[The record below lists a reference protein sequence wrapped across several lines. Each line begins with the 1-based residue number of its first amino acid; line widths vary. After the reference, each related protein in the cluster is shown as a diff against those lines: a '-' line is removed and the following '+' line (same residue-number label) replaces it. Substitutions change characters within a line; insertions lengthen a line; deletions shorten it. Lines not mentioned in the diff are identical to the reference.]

1 MARRG
6 RIFVALVL
14 LAVVL
19 VVLVLLGFL
28 PQDFLRRF
36 VEKRLQ
42 SGLGA
47 GSSIGRMHTVPGRLS
62 TDVEDL
68 VIQGP
73 TYRLTVP
80 KARVVLEPGFLFGKA
95 LSFLSVVLESPRL
108 EITPATTGDSAAL
121 NQSLVIRQLTVTNA
135 TIVYHL
141 GPQNQLSL
149 TGVSLRGAVG
159 EGALDVAA
167 KGGTWQ
173 RDTTVAFGPVTGR
186 LRVSS
191 RLDIGIDSLE
201 SDVLHS
207 HVQVSGPLGRIG
219 ALNPDLRL
227 QARID
232 LRDLSAFGLGADVSG
247 RITAQGKLSGLGESM
262 TLDTKIQGSTLK
274 ISSWPIDRIDAHL
287 VHKGGLDG
295 RTDVTLEADLLGGR
309 TDGMVRLRGNQT
321 DADLKFSGIDVA
333 RLRAQGVALA
343 WPQSGRLGGTLSA
356 SGNWRSTLQVKGTVE
371 TAGLAAGDMALRARL
386 DASGGVRLQARAVDL
401 TFDLKLD
408 GERPAAG
415 SLPRLR
421 SADFVVRGQA
431 RGAFPPP
438 IEATVTGSLGVE
450 TEGGPGTV
458 PVTGRA
464 RYAGDAYSANLE
476 ARGLG
481 ATLTASA
488 DGRGSV
494 LSRLE
499 VDGQSVDLS
508 LLRPE
513 ADGLANVHLTA
524 SGPIDRLSGTA
535 TFDIPQLQWNGEP
548 VGPVTARLQ
557 GLLGRG
563 QFTFEAPEL
572 RVSGQGTVDKQ
583 TLQATLKLD
592 QTQIERVARLVPLA
606 QPVTGVTSGTANVTV
621 PLSNP
626 QAAVADLRLDTLEL
640 ATAGLTARAAQPV
653 VASLRNRVLEF
664 TTVQVEGNGVTAAA
678 SGRLGL
684 DATAPIEG
692 HVVFDAD
699 LSRTPHPAD
708 LTVTGTAHGDI
719 TLSGTRV
726 RPRAFG
732 EVALSGITAQRSG
745 QTIVTVEDGLL
756 DLQGDAAVVQ
766 NIRATVGGGAV
777 ELTGTIPVAA
787 LLPAARAEG
796 LGLTPGVEAEL
807 NLHWQD
813 VQAAAV
819 LELLRP
825 GASPVQATLTGDARI
840 AGTAGSWRDAHGE
853 LTLTPTSVR
862 VQDLD
867 LEIAPITARLQAG
880 HVTTDGLVVTTAGS
894 SFRVDGD
901 ADLRART
908 FQATGKGVLELRTL
922 SPLLQ
927 EASLTGLADVDVTAS
942 GPFANPE
949 ARGTVHVRDGT
960 LRARD
965 IRQPLT
971 GINVLVT
978 VDERT
983 IRLTEGTATFGGG
996 PVTMEGT
1003 ARLAGLS
1010 VENVSVAVKA
1020 TEVGLRYPVGGRGG
1034 AVRQILSD
1042 LKARLNADLT
1052 LTGKPGDFLL
1062 AGSVAVE
1069 RSLYDTDIFLEDALL
1084 APTVPPGLAQPSRLL
1099 QSIALNL
1106 AVVTT
1111 NPFIVR
1117 NNLAEIEAEGGL
1129 SVRGDMANPAPYG
1142 RFDLLPGGKIF
1153 IQTREF
1159 AVEDGYL
1166 SYNGTTDPDVN
1177 VRATTVIKDPA
1188 QDVQVTVVVSG
1199 TMPNVALDLSS
1210 DPSLSSSEIA
1220 SLIATGRS
1228 DVALASSGWIVGEQ
1242 ASALLLGRFTRAVS
1256 RQLVDLGLDQVD
1268 IQPDLLAREGNPS
1281 ARFTFAKNLTPA
1293 LRIIYSNGLSNPEEQ
1308 YYEIQYGFRLGQQI
1322 TFKLQRRFDGTYQ
1335 YSVGQRLNF
1344 GGPPRA
1350 KREPTTYAPVELRDV
1365 KLEGELGEFPD
1376 LLKVAKARKGKKV
1389 TYWDLLDD
1397 ADRLRQH
1404 LANQGYLE
1412 AVVDARLDDDDIAVF
1427 AGVAGMR
1434 HRWRVEGIDNPP
1446 SIDKQMTSALFEE
1459 EAVDKAREVL
1469 LEELRRRSYLKASVE
1484 VETQM
1489 EGGYHV
1495 MVFKADPGPVL
1506 QASASFPGASVLS
1519 AKALLDAAGGAPML
1533 ITRPRDA
1540 EEGIRAAYRA
1550 AQRLA
1555 PKVGPTRIVEEP
1567 GVVRIEVP
1575 IEEGPEAKVAG
1586 VTFAGVT
1593 LPEAG
1598 LLEVAAL
1605 PTGGRYDP
1613 AAVDQAVLRLR
1624 DHYLK
1629 LGHPGVRVNPRL
1641 EQEGSDL
1648 RLIFDVHEAIAQTIG
1663 PIEIR
1668 GIRRTRERLVRAQL
1682 TELKPGQPLDPRKL
1696 AYAERRL
1703 RDLGVFRR
1711 VVVTGSQD
1719 PVSKITVELEE
1730 GAPYSVAYDARYNQI
1745 DALSGSV
1752 DGQIQNLLG
1761 RAATLGARVQ
1771 AGRYLREG
1779 RVSLHLPTVWH
1790 LGDMTISAYD
1800 LRQTIRTA
1808 FEPPAP
1814 GAEPPP
1820 LDVGKRVDQGV
1831 QLQQSVHRFHPFE
1844 ILYGYRYRRLTCPGQ
1859 GFPPVSHTIRGIVD
1873 PCDRESLQRAAPLG
1887 PEPIPIDVGAL
1898 DTSVVRDTRDN
1909 PLNATR
1915 GAFISVN
1922 LSYAAP
1928 VLGADF
1934 NYVRELVQASYNF
1947 PIGRAMTW
1955 SQRYSFGAIHTFGED
1970 RLPIS
1975 DLFRAGGTSTVR
1987 GFGTDALGPQT
1998 QSGEALGGGATL
2010 ILNQELRYQHPKTGL
2025 GAAVFYDA
2033 GNVYQTVSDLD
2044 LKLLHSV
2051 GFGVRYASGFGLIR
2065 VDLAFPLNRRPEDRS
2080 YQLWFGFGQIF

>member
-6 RIFVALVL
+6 RIFLLLVL
-14 LAVVL
+14 LAIVL

-28 PQDFLRRF
+28 PQDILRRY

-47 GSSIGRMHTVPGRLS
+47 GSSIGRMHTVPGHLS

-80 KARVVLEPGFLFGKA
+80 KAKVVLEPGFLFGKA
-95 LSFLSVVLESPRL
+95 LSFVSVVLDSPRL
-108 EITPATTGDSAAL
+108 EITPAQTSDSSAV
-121 NQSLVIRQLTVTNA
+121 NQAFIIRQLTVTNA
-135 TIVYHL
+135 TVVYHL
-141 GPQNQLSL
+141 GPHNQLTLS
-149 TGVSLRGAVG
+149 GVSMRGAVG
-159 EGALDVAA
+159 EGALEVGAN
-167 KGGTWQ
+167 GGSWQ
-173 RDTTVAFGPVTGR
+173 RETTVALGPVSGR

-191 RLDIGIDSLE
+191 RLDIGIDTLQG
-201 SDVLHS
+201 DVLHS

-232 LRDLSAFGLGADVSG
+232 LRDLNAFGLDADVSG
-247 RITAQGKLSGLGESM
+247 RVTASGRLTGLGESLV
-262 TLDTKIQGSTLK
+262 LDTKIQGGTLK

-287 VHKGGLDG
+287 VHKGGFDG

-309 TDGMVRLRGNQT
+309 TDGMVRLQGSQT
-321 DADLKFSGIDVA
+321 DADLKFAGLDVA
-333 RLRAQGVALA
+333 RLREQGVALG
-343 WPQSGRLGGTLSA
+343 WPQAGRLGGTLSA
-356 SGNWRSTLQVKGTVE
+356 SGNWRSTLQVKGSVE
-371 TAGLAAGDMALRARL
+371 TTGVAAGGMGLRARL
-386 DASGGVRLQARAVDL
+386 DASGGVALRSRTVDL
-401 TFDLKLD
+401 AFELRLD
-408 GERPAAG
+408 GTRPVAG

-421 SADFVVRGQA
+421 SVDLVAKGRA
-431 RGAFPPP
+431 RGAWPPP
-438 IEATVTGSLGVE
+438 VEATIGGSLDVE
-450 TEGGPGTV
+450 TAKGAEAA
-458 PVTGRA
+458 PVSGRV
-464 RYAGDAYSANLE
+464 RYAGGVYSGNVE

-481 ATLTASA
+481 ATVTASA
-488 DGRGSV
+488 EGRGSV
-494 LSRLE
+494 VRRLE
-499 VDGQSVDLS
+499 VQGTSVELS
-508 LLRPE
+508 LVRPE
-513 ADGLANVHLTA
+513 ADGIANFHLTA

-535 TFDIPQLQWNGEP
+535 NFEVPELLWNEER
-548 VGPVTARLQ
+548 VGPLTVRLE
-557 GLLGRG
+557 GVLGRG

-572 RVSGQGTVDKQ
+572 RVTGQGTVDRQ

-592 QTQIERVARLVPLA
+592 QTEIERIARLVPLA
-606 QPVTGVTSGTANVTV
+606 QPMTGVTSGTANVTV

-626 QAAVADLRLDTLEL
+626 KAAVADTRLDTLEL
-640 ATAGLTARAAQPV
+640 VTAGITARATQPV
-653 VASLRNRVLEF
+653 VASLRNRILEF
-664 TTVQVEGNGVTAAA
+664 TTVQVEGNGVTASA
-678 SGRLGL
+678 SGRIGL
-684 DATAPIEG
+684 DAAAPIDA
-692 HVVFDAD
+692 HLVFDAD
-699 LSRTPHPAD
+699 LARTPHPAD
-708 LTVTGTAHGDI
+708 LTVTGAAHGDV
-719 TLSGTRV
+719 TVNGTRE

-745 QTIVTVEDGLL
+745 QTIVTLEDGRL
-756 DLQGDAAVVQ
+756 DLQGDVAVVQ
-766 NIRATVGGGAV
+766 NIRGTVGGGAV

-787 LLPAARAEG
+787 LLPAARAERF
-796 LGLTPGVEAEL
+796 GLTPGVEADL
-807 NLHWQD
+807 DLHWQD
-813 VQAAAV
+813 VQAAAL

-825 GASPVQATLTGDARI
+825 GPSAIQATLRGEARV

-853 LTLTPTSVR
+853 LTLTPTNVR

-867 LEIAPITARLQAG
+867 LQVAPITVRLQAG
-880 HVTTDGLVVTTAGS
+880 HVTTDGLVVTSAGS
-894 SFRVDGD
+894 SFRAFGD

-927 EASLTGLADVDVTAS
+927 EASLTGLADVDVTAG
-942 GPFANPE
+942 GPFTNPE
-949 ARGTVHVRDGT
+949 ARGTIRVREGT
-960 LRARD
+960 LRERD

-971 GINVLVT
+971 AINALVT
-978 VDERT
+978 VDQRT

-1010 VENVSVAVKA
+1010 VEDVSVAVKA

-1062 AGSVAVE
+1062 SGSVAVE
-1069 RSLYDTDIFLEDALL
+1069 RSLYDTDIFLEDALG
-1084 APTVPPGLAQPSRLL
+1084 APTVPPGTAEPSRLL

-1117 NNLAEIEAEGGL
+1117 NNLAQVEAEGGL
-1129 SVRGDMANPAPYG
+1129 SVRGDMAAPAPYG

-1159 AVEDGYL
+1159 AVEEGYL
-1166 SYNGTTDPDVN
+1166 TYNGTTDPDVN

-1199 TMPNVALDLSS
+1199 TMPNVSLDLSS
-1210 DPSLSSSEIA
+1210 DPALSAQEIA

-1228 DVALASSGWIVGEQ
+1228 GVALGSGGWIVGEQ
-1242 ASALLLGRFTRAVS
+1242 LGALLLGRFTPTVA
-1256 RQLVDLGLDQVD
+1256 RQLRDLGIDQVD
-1268 IQPDLLAREGNPS
+1268 IQPELLAREGNPS
-1281 ARFTFAKNLTPA
+1281 ARFTFGKQLTPA
-1293 LRIIYSNGLSNPEEQ
+1293 LRLIYSTGLSNPEEQ
-1308 YYEIQYGFRLGQQI
+1308 YYEMQYGVRLGQQI
-1322 TFKLQRRFDGTYQ
+1322 TFKLQRRFDGSYQ
-1335 YSVGQRLNF
+1335 YSAGQRLSF

-1350 KREPTTYAPVELRDV
+1350 AKAPTTYAPVELRDV
-1365 KLEGELGEFPD
+1365 RLEGELTEFPD
-1376 LLKVAKARKGKKV
+1376 LLPVAKARTGKKV

-1412 AVVDARLDDDDIAVF
+1412 AVVDARLDDDIAVF

-1434 HRWRVEGIDNPP
+1434 HRWRIEGMDNPP
-1446 SIDKQMTSALFEE
+1446 NIDGIMTGALFEE
-1459 EAVDKAREVL
+1459 EAIDKAREAL
-1469 LEELRRRSYLKASVE
+1469 LAELRRRGHLKANVE
-1484 VETQM
+1484 VQTSM

-1495 MVFKADPGPVL
+1495 MVFKAEPGPVL
-1506 QASASFPGASVLS
+1506 TADVSFPGAAVLS
-1519 AKALLDAAGGAPML
+1519 QKALLDAAGGAPTL

-1540 EEGIRAAYRA
+1540 EEGIRLAYRK
-1550 AQRLA
+1550 AQHLVA
-1555 PKVGPTRIVEEP
+1555 KVGPTRVAEEP

-1575 IEEGPEAKVAG
+1575 VEEGPEAKVAAIKFSG
-1586 VTFAGVT
+1586 AS
-1593 LPEAG
+1593 LPPDE
-1598 LLEVAAL
+1598 LLKVAAL

-1613 AAVDQAVLRLR
+1613 NAVDQAVLRLR
-1624 DHYLK
+1624 DRYLT

-1641 EQEGSDL
+1641 EQDGSDL
-1648 RLIFDVHEAIAQTIG
+1648 DVVFDVHEGTAQTIG
-1663 PIEIR
+1663 PVQVR

-1682 TELKPGQPLDPRKL
+1682 TELKPGLPLDPRKL

-1703 RDLGVFRR
+1703 RDLGIFRR
-1711 VVVTGSQD
+1711 VVVTASAD
-1719 PVSKITVELEE
+1719 PVAAITVDLEE
-1730 GAPYSVAYDARYNQI
+1730 GAPFNVAYDVRYNRQ
-1745 DALSGSV
+1745 DALNGSV
-1752 DGQIQNLLG
+1752 DGQVQNLFG
-1761 RAATLGARVQ
+1761 RAITLGARVQ
-1771 AGRYLREG
+1771 AGRYIREG
-1779 RVSLHLPTVWH
+1779 RASIHLPSVWR
-1790 LGDMTISAYD
+1790 LGDMTISAFD

-1808 FEPPAP
+1808 FGIA

-1820 LDVGKRVDQGV
+1820 LDVGRRIEQGV
-1831 QLQQSVHRFHPFE
+1831 QLQQAVHRFHPFE

-1859 GFPPVSHTIRGIVD
+1859 GLPPVTHTIRGIVD
-1873 PCDRESLQRAAPLG
+1873 PCDRDSLQRAAPLG
-1887 PEPIPIDVGAL
+1887 PAPIPIDVGAL

-1915 GAFISVN
+1915 GSFISVN
-1922 LSYAAP
+1922 LSYAP
-1928 VLGADF
+1928 RVLGSDF
-1934 NYVRELVQASYNF
+1934 DYLRELVQASFNF
-1947 PIGRAMTW
+1947 PVGQTMTW
-1955 SQRYSFGAIHTFGED
+1955 SQRVSVGSIHTFGEN

-1975 DLFRAGGTSTVR
+1975 DLFKAGGPSTVR

-1998 QSGEALGGGATL
+1998 SAGEALGGGTTV
-2010 ILNQELRYQHPKTGL
+2010 ILNEELRYQHPTGF

-2033 GNVYQTVSDLD
+2033 GNVFPTVRDFD

-2051 GFGVRYASGFGLIR
+2051 GVGLRYSSGFGLVR
-2065 VDLAFPLNRRPEDRS
+2065 VDVAFPLNRRPQDGS
-2080 YQLWFGFGQIF
+2080 FQFWFGFGQIF

>member
-14 LAVVL
+14 LTVVV

-28 PQDFLRRF
+28 PQDFLRRY

-95 LSFLSVVLESPRL
+95 LSFLSVVLDSPRL
-108 EITPATTGDSAAL
+108 EITPAQTGDSAAV
-121 NQSLVIRQLTVTNA
+121 NQSLIIRQLTVTNA

-141 GPQNQLSL
+141 GPQNQLTF

-159 EGALDVAA
+159 DGTLDVAA

-173 RDTTVAFGPVTGR
+173 RDTAVTLGPVTGR

-191 RLDIGIDSLE
+191 RLDIGIDTLQA
-201 SDVLHS
+201 DVLHS

-232 LRDLSAFGLGADVSG
+232 LRDLSAFGLNADVSG
-247 RITAQGKLSGLGESM
+247 RVTATGRLSGLGESM
-262 TLDTKIQGSTLK
+262 TLDTRIQGGTLK
-274 ISSWPIDRIDAHL
+274 ISGWPVDRIDAHL

-295 RTDVTLEADLLGGR
+295 RSDVTLEADLLGGR
-309 TDGMVRLRGNQT
+309 TDGMVRLQGNQT

-343 WPQSGRLGGTLSA
+343 WPQSGRLAGNLSA
-356 SGNWRSTLQVKGTVE
+356 SGDWRSTLQVKGTVD

-386 DASGGVRLQARAVDL
+386 HASGGVRLAARAVDL
-401 TFDLKLD
+401 AFDLKLD
-408 GERPAAG
+408 GARPDAG

-421 SADFVVRGQA
+421 SADLVVRGQA
-431 RGAFPPP
+431 RGAWPPP
-438 IEATVTGSLGVE
+438 VDATVTGSLGVE
-450 TEGGPGTV
+450 TEGGPETV

-464 RYAGDAYSANLE
+464 RYAGGAYSANLE

-488 DGRGSV
+488 EGRGSV
-494 LSRLE
+494 LGRLE

-513 ADGLANVHLTA
+513 AKGIANVHLSA

-557 GLLGRG
+557 GVLGRG

-572 RVSGQGTVDKQ
+572 RVTGQGTVDRQ
-583 TLQATLKLD
+583 TLQATLNLD
-592 QTQIERVARLVPLA
+592 QTQIERIARLVPLT
-606 QPVTGVTSGTANVTV
+606 QPMTGVASGTANVTV

-626 QAAVADLRLDTLEL
+626 QAAVADARLDTLEL
-640 ATAGLTARAAQPV
+640 VTAGITARATQPV

-664 TTVQVEGNGVTAAA
+664 TTVQVEGNGVTASA
-678 SGRLGL
+678 SGRVGL
-684 DATAPIEG
+684 DASAPIEG

-699 LSRTPHPAD
+699 LARTPHPAD
-708 LTVTGTAHGDI
+708 LTVTGTAHGDV
-719 TLSGTRV
+719 TLSGTREH
-726 RPRAFG
+726 PRAFG
-732 EVALSGITAQRSG
+732 EVGLAGITAQRSG
-745 QTIVTVEDGLL
+745 QTIVTLEEGRL
-756 DLQGDAAVVQ
+756 DLQGDVAVVQ

-787 LLPAARAEG
+787 LLPAARAERF
-796 LGLTPGVEAEL
+796 GLTPGVEAEL
-807 NLHWQD
+807 NLHLQD
-813 VQAAAV
+813 VQAAAI

-825 GASPVQATLTGDARI
+825 GASPVQATLTGDARV

-853 LTLTPTSVR
+853 LTLTPTNVR

-867 LEIAPITARLQAG
+867 LQIAPVTARLQAG

-901 ADLRART
+901 ADLRAQT

-927 EASLTGLADVDVTAS
+927 EASLTGLADVDVTAG
-942 GPFANPE
+942 GPFVNPE
-949 ARGTVHVRDGT
+949 ARGTIRVRDGT

-971 GINVLVT
+971 AINVLVT

-1010 VENVSVAVKA
+1010 VEDVSVAVKA

-1166 SYNGTTDPDVN
+1166 SYTGTTDPDVN
-1177 VRATTVIKDPA
+1177 VHATTVIKDPA
-1188 QDVQVTVVVSG
+1188 QDVQVTVAVSG
-1199 TMPNVALDLSS
+1199 TMPNVSLDLSS
-1210 DPSLSSSEIA
+1210 DPALASSEIA
-1220 SLIATGRS
+1220 SLITTGRS
-1228 DVALASSGWIVGEQ
+1228 DVAGAGGWIVGEQ

-1281 ARFTFAKNLTPA
+1281 ARFTFAKNIGPA
-1293 LRIIYSNGLSNPEEQ
+1293 LRLIYSNGLSNPEEQ

-1344 GGPPRA
+1344 GGPARA
-1350 KREPTTYAPVELRDV
+1350 KREPTTYAPLELREV
-1365 KLEGELGEFPD
+1365 KLEGELVEFPD
-1376 LLKVAKARKGKKV
+1376 LLRVAKARAGKKV

-1397 ADRLRQH
+1397 ADRLRQN
-1404 LANQGYLE
+1404 LADQGYLE
-1412 AVVDARLDDDDIAVF
+1412 AVVDARLDDDIAVF

-1434 HRWRVEGIDNPP
+1434 HRWRVEGMDNPP
-1446 SIDKQMTSALFEE
+1446 AIDKQMTSALFEE
-1459 EAVDKAREVL
+1459 EAIDKAREAL
-1469 LEELRRRSYLKASVE
+1469 LEELRRRSYLKANVE

-1506 QASASFPGASVLS
+1506 SASASFPGASVLS
-1519 AKALLDAAGGAPML
+1519 AKALLDAAGGAPTL

-1550 AQRLA
+1550 AQHLV

-1567 GVVRIEVP
+1567 GVVHVEVP
-1575 IEEGPEAKVAG
+1575 IEEGPEAKVSG
-1586 VTFAGVT
+1586 ITFTGGT
-1593 LPEAG
+1593 LPESE
-1598 LLEVAAL
+1598 LLPIAAL
-1605 PTGGRYDP
+1605 ATGGRYDP
-1613 AAVDQAVLRLR
+1613 AAVDQAVLRVR

-1641 EQEGSDL
+1641 EQEGPDL
-1648 RLIFDVHEAIAQTIG
+1648 RLVFDVHEGIAQTIG
-1663 PIEIR
+1663 PVEIR
-1668 GIRRTRERLVRAQL
+1668 GIRRTSERLVRAQL

-1696 AYAERRL
+1696 AYTERRL

-1711 VVVTGSQD
+1711 VVVTGSAD

-1730 GAPYSVAYDARYNQI
+1730 GAPYNVTYDVRYNQV

-1752 DGQIQNLLG
+1752 DGQIQNLFG

-1922 LSYAAP
+1922 LSYALP

-1934 NYVRELVQASYNF
+1934 NYLRELVQASYNF

-1955 SQRYSFGAIHTFGED
+1955 SQRYSFGAIHTFGEP

-1987 GFGTDALGPQT
+1987 GFATDALGPQT

-2010 ILNQELRYQHPKTGL
+2010 ILNQELRYQHPTGL

-2033 GNVYQTVSDLD
+2033 GNVYQTVSDFD

-2051 GFGVRYASGFGLIR
+2051 GFGVRYASGFGLVR
-2065 VDLAFPLNRRPEDRS
+2065 VDIAFPLNRRPEDRA

>member
-6 RIFVALVL
+6 RIFVVLVL
-14 LAVVL
+14 LAILL

-28 PQDFLRRF
+28 PQDILRRY

-47 GSSIGRMHTVPGRLS
+47 GSSIGRMYTVPGRLS

-80 KARVVLEPGFLFGKA
+80 KARVVLEPGFLFGKG
-95 LSFLSVVLESPRL
+95 LTFLSVVLDSPRL
-108 EITPATTGDSAAL
+108 EITPATTGDSAAV
-121 NQSLVIRQLTVTNA
+121 NQIVFIRQLTVTNA

-141 GPQNQLSL
+141 GPNNQLTL
-149 TGVSLRGAVG
+149 NGVSMRGAVG
-159 EGALDVAA
+159 EGTLDVAA
-167 KGGTWQ
+167 RGGSWQ
-173 RDTTVAFGPVTGR
+173 RDTTVALGPVTGR

-191 RLDIGIDSLE
+191 RLDIGIDTLQA
-201 SDVLHS
+201 DVLHS
-207 HVQVSGPLGRIG
+207 HVQVSGNLGRIG

-232 LRDLSAFGLGADVSG
+232 LRDLSALGVKADISG
-247 RITAQGKLSGLGESM
+247 RVTASGKLTGLGEAL
-262 TLDTKIQGSTLK
+262 TLDTKIQGTTLK
-274 ISSWPIDRIDAHL
+274 ISGWPVDRLDAHL
-287 VHKGGLDG
+287 VHKGPLDG
-295 RTDVTLEADLLGGR
+295 RTDVTLEAQLLGGR
-309 TDGMVRLRGNQT
+309 TDGMVRLQGSQT

-356 SGNWRSTLQVKGTVE
+356 SGNWRSTLQVKGSVE
-371 TAGLAAGDMALRARL
+371 TAGVAAGDMAVRAHL
-386 DASGGVRLQARAVDL
+386 DAEGGVRLQSRTVDL
-401 TFDLKLD
+401 AFDLKL
-408 GERPAAG
+408 GGTRPAEG

-421 SADFVVRGQA
+421 SADLVARGRA
-431 RGAFPPP
+431 RGAWPPP
-438 IEATVTGSLGVE
+438 IDATLGGTLNVE
-450 TEGGPGTV
+450 TEAGPEAV

-464 RYAGDAYSANLE
+464 RYAGGAYSGNLE

-488 DGRGSV
+488 EGRGSV

-499 VDGQSVDLS
+499 VQGTSVELS

-513 ADGLANVHLTA
+513 ADGIANFHLTA

-535 TFDIPQLQWNGEP
+535 NVDVPELLWNDER
-548 VGPVTARLQ
+548 VGAVTVRLD
-557 GLLGRG
+557 GVLGRG

-572 RVSGQGTVDKQ
+572 RVTGQGTVDRQ

-592 QTQIERVARLVPLA
+592 QTPIERVAQLVPLA
-606 QPVTGVTSGTANVTV
+606 QPMTGVASGTANVTV
-621 PLSNP
+621 PLSDP
-626 QAAVADLRLDTLEL
+626 KAAVADARLDTLEL
-640 ATAGLTARAAQPV
+640 VTAGITARATQPV
-653 VASLRNRVLEF
+653 VASLRNRILEF
-664 TTVQVEGNGVTAAA
+664 TTVQVEGNGVTASA
-678 SGRLGL
+678 SGRMGL
-684 DATAPIEG
+684 DANAPIDA

-699 LSRTPHPAD
+699 LARTPHPPD
-708 LTVTGTAHGDI
+708 VTVTGTAHGDI
-719 TLSGTRV
+719 TLSGTRQ

-732 EVALSGITAQRSG
+732 EVALSGVTAQRSG
-745 QTIVTVEDGLL
+745 QTIVTLEDGHL
-756 DLQGDAAVVQ
+756 DLQGDVAVVQ
-766 NIRATVGGGAV
+766 NMRGTVGGGAV

-787 LLPAARAEG
+787 LLPAARAERFG
-796 LGLTPGVEAEL
+796 LAPGVEAEL

-825 GASPVQATLTGDARI
+825 GPSPIQATLSGDARV

-853 LTLTPTSVR
+853 LTLTPTNVR

-867 LEIAPITARLQAG
+867 LQIAPITARVEAG
-880 HVTTDGLVVTTAGS
+880 HVTTNGLVVTTAGS

-927 EASLTGLADVDVTAS
+927 EASLTGLADVDVTAG
-942 GPFANPE
+942 GPFGHPE
-949 ARGTVHVRDGT
+949 ARGTIRVRDGT
-960 LRARD
+960 LRQRD

-971 GINVLVT
+971 AINALVT
-978 VDERT
+978 VEQRT

-996 PVTMEGT
+996 PVTMDGT

-1010 VENVSVAVKA
+1010 VDDVNVAVKA

-1084 APTVPPGLAQPSRLL
+1084 APTVPPGTEEPSRLL
-1099 QSIALNL
+1099 RSIALNL

-1117 NNLAEIEAEGGL
+1117 NNLAQIEAEGGL
-1129 SVRGDMANPAPYG
+1129 SVRGDMAAPAPYG

-1166 SYNGTTDPDVN
+1166 TYNGTTEPDVN
-1177 VRATTVIKDPA
+1177 VRATTVIKDPT

-1199 TMPNVALDLSS
+1199 TMPNIALDLSS
-1210 DPSLSSSEIA
+1210 DPALSTQEIA
-1220 SLIATGRS
+1220 SLITTGRS
-1228 DVALASSGWIVGEQ
+1228 DAALASNAWIVGEQ
-1242 ASALLLGRFTRAVS
+1242 AGALLLGRFTRAVA
-1256 RQLVDLGLDQVD
+1256 RQLIDLGIDQVD
-1268 IQPDLLAREGNPS
+1268 IQPELLAREGNPS
-1281 ARFTFAKNLTPA
+1281 ARFTFGKQLTPA
-1293 LRIIYSNGLSNPEEQ
+1293 LRLIYSTGLSNPEEQ
-1308 YYEIQYGFRLGQQI
+1308 YYEAQYGFRLGQQI
-1322 TFKLQRRFDGTYQ
+1322 TFKLQRRFDGSYQ
-1335 YSVGQRLNF
+1335 YGAGQRLNF
-1344 GGPPRA
+1344 GGPPRPPKA
-1350 KREPTTYAPVELRDV
+1350 PTTYAPVELREV
-1365 KLEGELGEFPD
+1365 KLEGELAEFAD
-1376 LLKVAKARKGKKV
+1376 LRQVAKARAGKKV

-1397 ADRLRQH
+1397 ADRIRQH
-1404 LANQGYLE
+1404 LATQGYLE
-1412 AVVDARLDDDDIAVF
+1412 AVVDARLDDDIAVF

-1434 HRWRVEGIDNPP
+1434 HRWRVEGMANPP
-1446 SIDKQMTSALFEE
+1446 NVDKLVTSALFEE
-1459 EAVDKAREVL
+1459 EAMDKAREALV
-1469 LEELRRRSYLKASVE
+1469 EELRRRGHLKANVE
-1484 VETQM
+1484 VETRM
-1489 EGGYHV
+1489 EDGYHV
-1495 MVFKADPGPVL
+1495 MVFVAAPGPVL
-1506 QASASFPGASVLS
+1506 TADARFPGATALS
-1519 AKALLDAAGGAPML
+1519 PKALLEAAGGAPVL

-1540 EEGIRAAYRA
+1540 EEGIRLAYRK
-1550 AQRLA
+1550 AQHLVA
-1555 PKVGPTRIVEEP
+1555 KVGPTRIAEEP

-1575 IEEGPEAKVAG
+1575 IEEGPEAKVSAI
-1586 VTFAGVT
+1586 TFVGATV
-1593 LPEAG
+1593 PAEK
-1598 LLEVAAL
+1598 LLEIAAL

-1613 AAVDQAVLRLR
+1613 NAVDQAVLRLR
-1624 DHYLK
+1624 DHYLT

-1641 EQEGSDL
+1641 EQDGSDL
-1648 RLIFDVHEAIAQTIG
+1648 RVAFDVHEGIAQTIG
-1663 PIEIR
+1663 PVEIR
-1668 GIRRTRERLVRAQL
+1668 GLRRTRERLVRAQL
-1682 TELKPGQPLDPRKL
+1682 MELKPGLPLDPRKL

-1703 RDLGVFRR
+1703 RELGIFRR

-1719 PVSKITVELEE
+1719 AVANITVEVEE
-1730 GAPYSVAYDARYNQI
+1730 GAPFNVAYDVRYNRQ
-1745 DALSGSV
+1745 DALNGSV
-1752 DGQIQNLLG
+1752 DGQVQNLFG
-1761 RAATLGARVQ
+1761 RAISLGARVQ
-1771 AGRYLREG
+1771 AGRWIREG
-1779 RVSLHLPTVWH
+1779 RVSLHLPSVWH
-1790 LGDMTISAYD
+1790 LGDMTISAFD

-1808 FEPPAP
+1808 FGVP
-1814 GAEPPP
+1814 GTEPPP
-1820 LDVGKRVDQGV
+1820 LDVARRVEQGI
-1831 QLQQSVHRFHPFE
+1831 QLQQAVHRFHPFE
-1844 ILYGYRYRRLTCPGQ
+1844 ILYGYRYRRLVCPGQ
-1859 GFPPVSHTIRGIVD
+1859 GLPPVTRTIRGIVD
-1873 PCDRESLQRAAPLG
+1873 PCDRNSLPRAAPLG

-1909 PLNATR
+1909 PLNPMR
-1915 GAFISVN
+1915 GSFISVN
-1922 LSYAAP
+1922 LSYAP
-1928 VLGADF
+1928 RVLGSDF
-1934 NYVRELVQASYNF
+1934 DYLRELVQASYNF
-1947 PIGRAMTW
+1947 PVGQAMTW
-1955 SQRYSFGAIHTFGED
+1955 SQRVSVGTIHTFGTD

-1975 DLFRAGGTSTVR
+1975 DLFKAGGPNSVR
-1987 GFGTDALGPQT
+1987 GFAIDALGPRT
-1998 QSGEALGGGATL
+1998 SAGEALGGGATL
-2010 ILNQELRYQHPKTGL
+2010 LLNEELRYQHPTGF

-2033 GNVYQTVSDLD
+2033 GNVYPTVRDFD

-2051 GFGVRYASGFGLIR
+2051 GVGLRYASGFGLVR
-2065 VDLAFPLNRRPEDRS
+2065 FDLAFPLNRRPEDKS
-2080 YQLWFGFGQIF
+2080 FQFWFGFGQIF